1 MGYLSSLRGNQR
13 PMSYLSHL
21 ECSICG
27 DSFDADKV
35 QTICN
40 NCDAPLLSRY
50 DFDKVRVEI
59 DRDEFRSRIPGL
71 WRWREMLPV
80 RSPQNIV
87 TLGEGDA
94 PVLKTNNLAATLK
107 LKNLYI
113 KDESIN
119 PTGTF
124 KALGLSVAVSRA
136 KELGIQTVVIP
147 TAGNA
152 GGALSAYAARAGVQA
167 YVYMPESTPRANMIE
182 SVAYNATVEVVDGLI
197 NDAAVLAQKRVEE
210 EGFFDMSTFREP
222 YRLEGKKIMGYE
234 VAEAFGWSLPD
245 VIIYPTGGGTGLVGM
260 WKAFAEMEAL
270 GWLEND
276 RKPRMVSVQAEGCAP
291 VVRAFEAGEEHC
303 QVWENAHTLAYGL
316 CVPKSFADKLILHAL
331 RESEGTAV
339 SVSDDDIFNAQS
351 ELAVNEGIFAAPEGA
366 ATLAGLKKLVK
377 RDWISPE
384 EKIVLFNTGTGL
396 KYI

>member
-1 MGYLSSLRGNQR
+1 
-13 PMSYLSHL
+13 MSYLSHL
-21 ECSICG
+21 ECSIGG
-27 DSFDADKV
+27 DTFDDDKV

-50 DFDKVRVEI
+50 DFDKARVEI

-71 WRWREMLPV
+71 WRWQEMLPV

-94 PVLKTNNLAATLK
+94 PVLKTNHLAATLK

-136 KELGIQTVVIP
+136 KELGVQTMVIP
-147 TAGNA
+147 TAAKA

-167 YVYMPESTPRANMIE
+167 NVFIPESTPRANMIE
-182 SVAYNATVEVVDGLI
+182 SVTYNAKVEVVDGLI
-197 NDAAVLAQKRVEE
+197 NDAAVLALKRVAED
-210 EGFFDMSTFREP
+210 GFFDMSTFREP
-222 YRLEGKKIMGYE
+222 YRVEGKKIMGYE

-316 CVPKSFADKLILHAL
+316 CVPKSFADKLILRAL

-339 SVSDDDIFNAQS
+339 SVSDDDIFNAQN

>member
-1 MGYLSSLRGNQR
+1 
-13 PMSYLSHL
+13 MSYLSHL

-50 DFDKVRVEI
+50 DFDKARVEI
-59 DRDEFRSRIPGL
+59 DRDKFRSRIPGL

-152 GGALSAYAARAGVQA
+152 GGALSAYAARAGVHA

-182 SVAYNATVEVVDGLI
+182 SNAYNATVEVVDGLI

-222 YRLEGKKIMGYE
+222 YRVEGKKIMGYE

-316 CVPKSFADKLILHAL
+316 CVPKSFADKLILRAL

-339 SVSDDDIFNAQS
+339 SVSDDDIINAQN

>member
-1 MGYLSSLRGNQR
+1 
-13 PMSYLSHL
+13 MSYLSHL

-50 DFDKVRVEI
+50 DFDKARVEI

-71 WRWREMLPV
+71 WRWQEMLPV

-94 PVLKTNNLAATLK
+94 PVLKTNHLAATLK

-182 SVAYNATVEVVDGLI
+182 SIAYNAKVEVVDGLI
-197 NDAAVLAQKRVEE
+197 NDAAVLAQKRV
-210 EGFFDMSTFREP
+210 
-222 YRLEGKKIMGYE
+222 
-234 VAEAFGWSLPD
+234 
-245 VIIYPTGGGTGLVGM
+245 
-260 WKAFAEMEAL
+260 
-270 GWLEND
+270 
-276 RKPRMVSVQAEGCAP
+276 
-291 VVRAFEAGEEHC
+291 
-303 QVWENAHTLAYGL
+303 
-316 CVPKSFADKLILHAL
+316 
-331 RESEGTAV
+331 
-339 SVSDDDIFNAQS
+339 
-351 ELAVNEGIFAAPEGA
+351 
-366 ATLAGLKKLVK
+366 
-377 RDWISPE
+377 
-384 EKIVLFNTGTGL
+384 
-396 KYI
+396 

>member
-1 MGYLSSLRGNQR
+1 
-13 PMSYLSHL
+13 MSYLSHL

-27 DSFDADKV
+27 DTFDADKV

-40 NCDAPLLSRY
+40 ICDAPLLSRY
-50 DFDKVRVEI
+50 DFDKARGEI
-59 DRDEFRSRIPGL
+59 DRDEFRSRRPGL

-136 KELGIQTVVIP
+136 KELGVQTVVIP

-152 GGALSAYAARAGVQA
+152 GGALAAYAARAGVQA
-167 YVYMPESTPRANMIE
+167 YVYIPESTPRANMIE
-182 SVAYNATVEVVDGLI
+182 SIAYNAKVEVVDGLI
-197 NDAAVLAQKRVEE
+197 NDAAVLAQKRVAE
-210 EGFFDMSTFREP
+210 EGFFDMTTFREP
-222 YRLEGKKIMGYE
+222 YRVEGKKIMGYE

-316 CVPKSFADKLILHAL
+316 CVPKSFADKLILSAL

-339 SVSDDDIFNAQS
+339 SVSDDDIFNAQN